1 VELDLQLTFS
11 THGTIDGAGPTS
23 LLHITV
29 NINSAGVYMITV
41 SVLERSHTPGNG
53 SRNQA
58 ECSACNG
65 SCDLPVRNLI
75 VLSSVNTA
83 VITLKTYLA

>member
-11 THGTIDGAGPTS
+11 THGTIGPTS

-29 NINSAGVYMITV
+29 NMNSAWMYMITV
-41 SVLERSHTPGNG
+41 SVLGRSHTPGNG

-58 ECSACNG
+58 ESSACNG